1 MVGDGVVKLW
11 VLALA
16 IRITEIS
23 GEARG
28 TTSVEPVDLLVCTT
42 DGLILKGR

>member
-1 MVGDGVVKLW
+1 MKLW
-11 VLALA
+11 IPALA
-16 IRITEIS
+16 IRISEM

-28 TTSVEPVDLLVCTT
+28 TASVEPVDLLVCTT